1 MQTEIT
7 IILFPFLTSENSADI
22 KNSEFLIVKVNNNN
36 NKNLPTLCYRHA
48 SFYSHLI
55 NMHIKKIIKMILK
68 VHEPHRR
75 ERESKK

>member
-7 IILFPFLTSENSADI
+7 IILFPFLTSENSAVI
-22 KNSEFLIVKVNNNN
+22 KNSELLIVKVNNNN

-55 NMHIKKIIKMILK
+55 NKHTKKMILK

-75 ERESKK
+75 ESKE